1 MDLGPREGVGFM
13 RRSFTRGI
21 SVLVLFFIV
30 SLSAAFASGDPAAG
44 YPETVRTAR
53 ETLWKEATTGGVN
66 SGSVAVM
73 V

>member
-1 MDLGPREGVGFM
+1 M

-30 SLSAAFASGDPAAG
+30 GLSAAFASGNPAAG

-53 ETLWKEATTGGVN
+53 ETLWKEVT
-66 SGSVAVM
+66 SGENIEKRSGYYLSERHRW
-73 V
+73 